1 MPSLTPE
8 VVVAAY
14 SQGLFPMA
22 SDRESSRVDWYSPDP
37 RAVLP
42 LEGFHCSRSLRKAIR
57 QGRFRIERDTEFEAV
72 IRACAAP
79 RTADPETWINETIIQ
94 TYTDLA
100 RIGIGH
106 SVEAWLDGCLVG
118 GLYGIAL
125 GGAFFA
131 ESMFHRA
138 DLGGTDA
145 SKVCLAHL
153 VEHLGELGF
162 ALLDL
167 QILTDATL
175 GLGAIEIP
183 RQAFLARLQRALRLP
198 IRF

>member
-1 MPSLTPE
+1 MPLLTPE

-14 SQGLFPMA
+14 SRGLFPMA
-22 SDRESSRVDWYSPDP
+22 SDRESSGVDWYSPDP

-57 QGRFRIERDTEFEAV
+57 QGRFQIERDTAFEAV

-79 RTADPETWINETIIQ
+79 RAGDPETWINETIIQ
-94 TYTDLA
+94 TYTELA

-106 SVEAWLDGCLVG
+106 SVEAWLDGRLVG

-162 ALLDL
+162 GLLDL

-183 RQAFLARLQRALRLP
+183 REAFLARLQRALRLP
-198 IRF
+198 VRF